1 MIVGSAPNFPDGAID
16 EIPALGKLALKYKI
30 GLHVD
35 CCLGSFVIPFLE
47 KAGFECP
54 EFDFRVPG
62 VTSMS
67 CDPHKY
73 GFTCKG
79 VSVLLWRDAEWRSH
93 QFYILPDWTGG
104 LYASPT

>member
-1 MIVGSAPNFPDGAID
+1 MLVGSAPNFPDGAID
-16 EIPALGKLALKYKI
+16 DIPALSKLALKYKL

-62 VTSMS
+62 V
-67 CDPHKY
+67 
-73 GFTCKG
+73 
-79 VSVLLWRDAEWRSH
+79 VSKLSSFVFGRVKDGEWENEKE
-93 QFYILPDWTGG
+93 T
-104 LYASPT
+104 